1 MDDSEW
7 GFSSI
12 ADGIFKVREDIEN
25 ELKQLN
31 VIYEEQKKEL
41 QKSKRFNILM
51 FVIAIISL
59 VVALAG
65 FVISLVTLFK

>member
-41 QKSKRFNILM
+41 QKSR
-51 FVIAIISL
+51 
-59 VVALAG
+59 G
-65 FVISLVTLFK
+65 E